1 MRFVIATVLLISSMV
16 TFVVGLAIKG
26 PFEAAAE
33 SRLTYK
39 IESPDSYVLIPHE
52 TLTKFE
58 GDVSVEASGI
68 KNIFYAD
75 AREQD
80 IQYWIGTSNFL
91 RLGVNPANQ
100 KPVALPIRA
109 GGTNASPV
117 DSDLWRNQLVVK
129 TSLLT
134 KVAMFEDTGVLLA
147 GDGFNRGPQNINI
160 IWKTDQPINWPL
172 VLFGLGA
179 AFLMASLIVNYL
191 GFRNIRKLRGPRR
204 RIPKAP
210 TGPKYRRR
218 IRADVPK
225 RGRRATGRTRSKL
238 AILPIGILTVSLL
251 NGCANTQPVENAEV
265 TTQFEKVGVVVTDS
279 QLQRIVGDLATK
291 VKAADTDKDW
301 KALAIRAAGPVL
313 EIRKVRYLLQSK
325 SKKIKALPDIVAN
338 PVTVSLPMQLP
349 EEETAWQPRTI
360 MLVTKSEETT
370 QGPQL
375 MVLQQQTPRENYKL
389 WYLID
394 LLPGNT
400 FPEVAAQ
407 DAGALTVESDN
418 AFLAT
423 KLDTLPYKYGN
434 VLNKGTSSTFA
445 REFDLKADKFFEAR
459 NADQNAQKEDLK
471 KVKATISFQHALGD
485 KNISGMLTLK
495 SGGLIAV
502 AMTDTSI
509 IKPTVRGSAVSVTQA
524 EQKILLNAPGSATG
538 LSIKYE
544 NMLLF
549 YVPIAGSNQRIK
561 LLGASQGILSVK
573 ALR

>member
-91 RLGVNPANQ
+91 RLGVNPVDQ

-225 RGRRATGRTRSKL
+225 RGRRASGRTRSKI
-238 AILPIGILTVSLL
+238 AILPVGLLTVALL
-251 NGCANTQPVENAEV
+251 NGCANTQAIETEEV
-265 TTQFEKVGVVVTDS
+265 ASQFEKVGVVVTDS

-291 VKAADTDKDW
+291 VKAADTEKDS
-301 KALAIRAAGPVL
+301 KALAERAAGSVL

-375 MVLQQQTPRENYKL
+375 MVLQQHSPRENYKL

-471 KVKATISFQHALGD
+471 KVKATITFQHALGD

-549 YVPIAGSNQRIK
+549 YVPIAGSNQKIK

>member
-16 TFVVGLAIKG
+16 TFVVGFAIKG

-33 SRLTYK
+33 SRLSYTVK
-39 IESPDSYVLIPHE
+39 SADPYVLIPHE
-52 TLTKFE
+52 ILTKYE
-58 GDVSVEASGI
+58 GEVSVQAYGI

-91 RLGVNPANQ
+91 RLGVSPVDQ

-109 GGTNASPV
+109 EGTNASPV

-225 RGRRATGRTRSKL
+225 RGRRASGRTRSKL
-238 AILPIGILTVSLL
+238 AILPVGILTVSLL
-251 NGCANTQPVENAEV
+251 NGCANTQAVENAEV

-360 MLVTKSEETT
+360 LLVTKSEETT

-375 MVLQQQTPRENYKL
+375 MVLQQLTPRENYKL

-407 DAGALTVESDN
+407 DTGALTVDADN

-434 VLNKGTSSTFA
+434 VLNKGTLSTFA

-485 KNISGMLTLK
+485 KNILGMLTLK
-495 SGGLIAV
+495 SGGLVAV

-549 YVPIAGSNQRIK
+549 YVPISGSNQRIK

>member
-16 TFVVGLAIKG
+16 TFVVGFAIKG

-33 SRLTYK
+33 SRLSYTVK
-39 IESPDSYVLIPHE
+39 SADPYVLIPHE
-52 TLTKFE
+52 ILTKYE
-58 GDVSVEASGI
+58 GEVSVQAYGI

-179 AFLMASLIVNYL
+179 VFLMASLIVNYL

-238 AILPIGILTVSLL
+238 AILPVGILTVSLL

-291 VKAADTDKDW
+291 VKAADTEKDS

-407 DAGALTVESDN
+407 DTGALTVESDN

-549 YVPIAGSNQRIK
+549 YVPIAGSNQKIK

>member
-109 GGTNASPV
+109 EGTNASPV

-291 VKAADTDKDW
+291 VKAADTEKDW

>member
-16 TFVVGLAIKG
+16 TFVVGFAIKG

-91 RLGVNPANQ
+91 RLGINPANQ

-238 AILPIGILTVSLL
+238 AILPVGILTVSLL

-375 MVLQQQTPRENYKL
+375 MVLQQHSPRENYKL

-407 DAGALTVESDN
+407 DTGALTVESDN

-423 KLDTLPYKYGN
+423 KLDSLPYKYGN

>member
-91 RLGVNPANQ
+91 RLGVSPVDQ

-225 RGRRATGRTRSKL
+225 RGRRASGRTRSKL
-238 AILPIGILTVSLL
+238 AILPVGILTVSLL

-375 MVLQQQTPRENYKL
+375 MVLQQHSPRENYKL

-538 LSIKYE
+538 LRIKYE

>member
-16 TFVVGLAIKG
+16 TFLVGLAIKG

-39 IESPDSYVLIPHE
+39 VESADSYVLIPHE
-52 TLTKFE
+52 MLTKFE
-58 GDVSVEASGI
+58 GEVSVEASGI
-68 KNIFYAD
+68 KDIFYAD

-91 RLGVNPANQ
+91 RLGVNPVND
-100 KPVALPIRA
+100 KPVAVPIRG

-129 TSLLT
+129 SELLT

-147 GDGFNRGPQNINI
+147 GDGFHRAPQNISL
-160 IWKTDQPINWPL
+160 IWRIDQPINWPV
-172 VLFGLGA
+172 VLFGLG
-179 AFLMASLIVNYL
+179 FVLLLASLLVNYL

-210 TGPKYRRR
+210 TGPKYRRK
-218 IRADVPK
+218 IKSGIPK
-225 RGRRATGRTRSKL
+225 RGRRASGRTRSKL
-238 AILPIGILTVSLL
+238 AVLPIGILTISLL
-251 NGCANTQPVENAEV
+251 NGCANTEAINNPEV
-265 TTQFEKVGVVVTDS
+265 ATQFEKVGVVVTDS

-291 VKAADTDKDW
+291 VKAADTDKDA
-301 KALAIRAAGPVL
+301 KALAARAAGSVL

-338 PVTVSLPMQLP
+338 PVTVALPMQLSTD
-349 EEETAWQPRTI
+349 ETSWQPRTI

-370 QGPQL
+370 QGPQM
-375 MVLQQQTPRENYKL
+375 MVLHQATPRENYKL

-407 DAGALTVESDN
+407 DTGALIVGADN

-423 KLDTLPYKYGN
+423 TLDTLPYKYGN
-434 VLNKGTSSTFA
+434 VLNKGTESKFA
-445 REFDLKADKFFEAR
+445 KEFDLRADKFFEAR

-471 KVKATISFQHALGD
+471 KVKATIAFQHALGD
-485 KNISGMLTLK
+485 KNILGMLTLK
-495 SGGLIAV
+495 SGGLVAV

-549 YVPIAGSNQRIK
+549 YVPISGSNQKIK

>member
-16 TFVVGLAIKG
+16 TFVVGFAIKG

-33 SRLTYK
+33 SRLSYTVK
-39 IESPDSYVLIPHE
+39 SADPYVLIPHE
-52 TLTKFE
+52 ILTKYE
-58 GDVSVEASGI
+58 GEVSVQAYGI

-238 AILPIGILTVSLL
+238 AILPVGLLTVALL
-251 NGCANTQPVENAEV
+251 NGCANTQPIETEEV
-265 TTQFEKVGVVVTDS
+265 ATQFEKVGVVVTDS

-291 VKAADTDKDW
+291 VKAADTEKDW

>member
-1 MRFVIATVLLISSMV
+1 MRFVIASVLLISSMV

-91 RLGVNPANQ
+91 RLGVSPVDQ

-225 RGRRATGRTRSKL
+225 RGRRASGRTRSKL
-238 AILPIGILTVSLL
+238 AILPVGILTVSLL

-375 MVLQQQTPRENYKL
+375 MVLQQHSPRENYKL

-407 DAGALTVESDN
+407 DTGALTVESDN

-471 KVKATISFQHALGD
+471 KVQATISFQHALGD

-538 LSIKYE
+538 LRIKYE

-561 LLGASQGILSVK
+561 LLGASQGILS
-573 ALR
+573 

>member
-33 SRLTYK
+33 SRLAYT
-39 IESPDSYVLIPHE
+39 IESTDPYVLIPHE
-52 TLTKFE
+52 ILTKNE
-58 GDVSVEASGI
+58 GEVSVQAYGI
-68 KNIFYAD
+68 KNVFYAD

-80 IQYWIGTSNFL
+80 IQYWIGNSDYL
-91 RLGVNPANQ
+91 RLGLNPVTNE
-100 KPVALPIRA
+100 PVAVPIRA
-109 GGTNASPV
+109 GGTNASPA

-129 TSLLT
+129 TTLLT

-147 GDGFNRGPQNINI
+147 GDGFNRGPQNVNV
-160 IWKTDQPINWPL
+160 IWKTDQPVNWPV

-179 AFLMASLIVNYL
+179 AMLLASLFINYL

-210 TGPKYRRR
+210 SGPKYRRR

-225 RGRRATGRTRSKL
+225 RGRRARGRTRSKL
-238 AILPIGILTVSLL
+238 ATLPVGLITVALL
-251 NGCANTQPVENAEV
+251 NGCAGTVPVDTAESP
-265 TTQFEKVGVVVTDS
+265 TTFEKVGVVVTDS

-291 VKAADTDKDW
+291 IKAADTEKDS
-301 KALAIRAAGPVL
+301 KALAVRAAGSVL

-338 PVTVSLPMQLP
+338 PVTVALPMQLL
-349 EEETAWQPRTI
+349 EDETAWQPRTI

-375 MVLQQQTPRENYKL
+375 MVLQQRAPRENYKL

-407 DAGALTVESDN
+407 DTGALTVDADN

-423 KLDTLPYKYGN
+423 KLDSLPYKYGN
-434 VLNKGTSSTFA
+434 VLNKGTASKYA
-445 REFDLKADKFFEAR
+445 KEFDLKADKFFEAR
-459 NADQNAQKEDLK
+459 NADQNSQKKDLK
-471 KVKATISFQHALGD
+471 KVRATISFQHELGD
-485 KNISGMLTLK
+485 KNILGMLTLK
-495 SGGLIAV
+495 SGGLVTV

-509 IKPTVRGSAVSVTQA
+509 IKPTVSGSAVSVTQA

-549 YVPIAGSNQRIK
+549 YVPIAGSNQKIK

>member
-91 RLGVNPANQ
+91 RLGVSPVDQ

-129 TSLLT
+129 KSLLT
-134 KVAMFEDTGVLLA
+134 NVAMFEDTGVLLA

-179 AFLMASLIVNYL
+179 AFLFASLFVNYL

-210 TGPKYRRR
+210 SGPKYRRR

-225 RGRRATGRTRSKL
+225 RGRRASGRTRSKI
-238 AILPIGILTVSLL
+238 AILPVGLLTVALL
-251 NGCANTQPVENAEV
+251 NGCANTQAIETEEV
-265 TTQFEKVGVVVTDS
+265 ATQFEKVGVVVTDS

-291 VKAADTDKDW
+291 VKAADTEKDS
-301 KALAIRAAGPVL
+301 KALAERAAGSVL

-407 DAGALTVESDN
+407 DTGALTVESDN

-423 KLDTLPYKYGN
+423 KLDSLPYKYGN
-434 VLNKGTSSTFA
+434 VLNKGTSSKFA
-445 REFDLKADKFFEAR
+445 KEFDLKADKFFEAR

-471 KVKATISFQHALGD
+471 KVKATITFQHALGD
-485 KNISGMLTLK
+485 KNILGMLTLK
-495 SGGLIAV
+495 SGGLVAV

-538 LSIKYE
+538 LRIKYE

>member
-1 MRFVIATVLLISSMV
+1 MV

-238 AILPIGILTVSLL
+238 AILPVGILTVSLL

-375 MVLQQQTPRENYKL
+375 MVLQQHSPRENYKL

>member
-238 AILPIGILTVSLL
+238 AILPVGILTVSLL
-251 NGCANTQPVENAEV
+251 NGCANTQAVENAEV

-375 MVLQQQTPRENYKL
+375 MVLQQHSPRENYKL

-544 NMLLF
+544 NMLCSMSLLQVQTRESNF
-549 YVPIAGSNQRIK
+549 LVPRRES
-561 LLGASQGILSVK
+561 
-573 ALR
+573 

>member
-1 MRFVIATVLLISSMV
+1 MV
-16 TFVVGLAIKG
+16 TFVVGFAIKG

-91 RLGVNPANQ
+91 RLGINPANQ

-238 AILPIGILTVSLL
+238 AILPVGILTVSLL

-375 MVLQQQTPRENYKL
+375 MVLQQHSPRENYKL

-407 DAGALTVESDN
+407 DTGALTVESDN

-423 KLDTLPYKYGN
+423 KLDSLPYKYGN

>member
-109 GGTNASPV
+109 EGTNASPV

-225 RGRRATGRTRSKL
+225 RGRRASGRTRSKL
-238 AILPIGILTVSLL
+238 AILPVGILTVSLL
-251 NGCANTQPVENAEV
+251 NGCANTQAVENAEV

-375 MVLQQQTPRENYKL
+375 MVLQQHSPRENYKL

>member
-16 TFVVGLAIKG
+16 TFVVGFAIKG

-33 SRLTYK
+33 SRLSYTVK
-39 IESPDSYVLIPHE
+39 SADPYVLIPHE
-52 TLTKFE
+52 ILTKYE
-58 GDVSVEASGI
+58 GEVSVQAYGI

-179 AFLMASLIVNYL
+179 VFLMASLIVNYL

-238 AILPIGILTVSLL
+238 AILPVGILTVSLL
-251 NGCANTQPVENAEV
+251 NGCANTQPVENAEF

-375 MVLQQQTPRENYKL
+375 MVLQQHSPRENYKL

-407 DAGALTVESDN
+407 DTGALTVESDN

-459 NADQNAQKEDLK
+459 NADQNAQKEDLM

-549 YVPIAGSNQRIK
+549 YVPIAGSNQKIK

>member
-91 RLGVNPANQ
+91 RLGVNPVDQ

-129 TSLLT
+129 KSLLT

-179 AFLMASLIVNYL
+179 AFLFASLIVNYL

-210 TGPKYRRR
+210 SGPKYRRR

-225 RGRRATGRTRSKL
+225 RGRRASGRTRSKI
-238 AILPIGILTVSLL
+238 AILPVGLLTVALL
-251 NGCANTQPVENAEV
+251 NGCANTQAIETEEV
-265 TTQFEKVGVVVTDS
+265 ATQFEKVGVVVTDS

-291 VKAADTDKDW
+291 VKAADTEKDS

-325 SKKIKALPDIVAN
+325 RKKIKALPDIVAN

-407 DAGALTVESDN
+407 DTGALTVQADN

-423 KLDTLPYKYGN
+423 KLDSLPYKYGN
-434 VLNKGTSSTFA
+434 VLNKGTSSKFSK
-445 REFDLKADKFFEAR
+445 EFDLKADKFFEAR
-459 NADQNAQKEDLK
+459 NADQNAHKQDLK
-471 KVKATISFQHALGD
+471 KVKATITFQHALGD
-485 KNISGMLTLK
+485 KNILGMLTLK
-495 SGGLIAV
+495 SGGLVAV

-538 LSIKYE
+538 LRIKYE

>member
-16 TFVVGLAIKG
+16 TFVVGFAIKG

-33 SRLTYK
+33 SRLSYTVK
-39 IESPDSYVLIPHE
+39 SADPYVLIPHE
-52 TLTKFE
+52 ILTKYE
-58 GDVSVEASGI
+58 GEVSVQAYGI

-91 RLGVNPANQ
+91 RLGVNPADQ

-238 AILPIGILTVSLL
+238 AILPVGILTVSLL

-375 MVLQQQTPRENYKL
+375 MVLQQHSPRENYKL

>member
-238 AILPIGILTVSLL
+238 AILPVGILTVSLL

-375 MVLQQQTPRENYKL
+375 MVLQQHSPRENYKL

-394 LLPGNT
+394 LLPGTT

>member
-16 TFVVGLAIKG
+16 TFVIGLAIKG

-52 TLTKFE
+52 TLTKYE

-91 RLGVNPANQ
+91 RLGVNPVDQ

-129 TSLLT
+129 KSLLT

-179 AFLMASLIVNYL
+179 AFLFASLIVNYL

-210 TGPKYRRR
+210 SGPKYRRR

-225 RGRRATGRTRSKL
+225 RGRRASGRTRSKI
-238 AILPIGILTVSLL
+238 AILPVGLLTVALL
-251 NGCANTQPVENAEV
+251 NGCANTQAIETEEV
-265 TTQFEKVGVVVTDS
+265 ATQFEKVGVVVTDS

-291 VKAADTDKDW
+291 VKAADTEKDS
-301 KALAIRAAGPVL
+301 KALAERAAGSVL

-407 DAGALTVESDN
+407 DTGALTVQADN
-418 AFLAT
+418 AFLAS
-423 KLDTLPYKYGN
+423 KLDSLPYKYGN
-434 VLNKGTSSTFA
+434 VLNKGTSSKFA
-445 REFDLKADKFFEAR
+445 KEFDLKADKFFEAR

-471 KVKATISFQHALGD
+471 KVKATITFQHALGD
-485 KNISGMLTLK
+485 KNILGMLTLK
-495 SGGLIAV
+495 SGGLVAV

-538 LSIKYE
+538 LRIKYE

>member
-91 RLGVNPANQ
+91 RLGVNPVDQ

-129 TSLLT
+129 KSLLT

-179 AFLMASLIVNYL
+179 AFLFASLIVNYL

-210 TGPKYRRR
+210 SGPKYRRR

-225 RGRRATGRTRSKL
+225 RGRRASGRTRSKI
-238 AILPIGILTVSLL
+238 AILPVGLLTVALL
-251 NGCANTQPVENAEV
+251 NGCANTQAIETEEV
-265 TTQFEKVGVVVTDS
+265 ATQFEKVGVVVTDS

-291 VKAADTDKDW
+291 VKAADTEKDS
-301 KALAIRAAGPVL
+301 KALAERAAGSVL

-375 MVLQQQTPRENYKL
+375 MVLQQHSPRENYKL

-538 LSIKYE
+538 LRIKYE

>member
-16 TFVVGLAIKG
+16 TFVVGFAIKG

-33 SRLTYK
+33 SRLSYTVK
-39 IESPDSYVLIPHE
+39 SADPYVLIPHE
-52 TLTKFE
+52 ILTKYE
-58 GDVSVEASGI
+58 GEVSVQAYGI

-238 AILPIGILTVSLL
+238 AILPVGLLTVALL
-251 NGCANTQPVENAEV
+251 NGCANTQPIETEEV
-265 TTQFEKVGVVVTDS
+265 ATQFEKVGVVVTDS

>member
-225 RGRRATGRTRSKL
+225 RGRRASGRTRSKL
-238 AILPIGILTVSLL
+238 AILPVGILTVSLL
-251 NGCANTQPVENAEV
+251 NGCANTQAVENAEV

-502 AMTDTSI
+502 AMTDTS
-509 IKPTVRGSAVSVTQA
+509 
-524 EQKILLNAPGSATG
+524 
-538 LSIKYE
+538 
-544 NMLLF
+544 
-549 YVPIAGSNQRIK
+549 
-561 LLGASQGILSVK
+561 
-573 ALR
+573 

>member
-91 RLGVNPANQ
+91 RLGVSPVDQ
-100 KPVALPIRA
+100 KPVALPVRA

-129 TSLLT
+129 KSLLT

-147 GDGFNRGPQNINI
+147 GDGFHRGPQNINI

-179 AFLMASLIVNYL
+179 AFLFASLIVNYL

-210 TGPKYRRR
+210 SGPKYRRR

-225 RGRRATGRTRSKL
+225 RGRRASGRTRSKI
-238 AILPIGILTVSLL
+238 AILPVGLLTVALL
-251 NGCANTQPVENAEV
+251 NGCANTQAIETEEV
-265 TTQFEKVGVVVTDS
+265 ATQFEKVGVVVTDS

-291 VKAADTDKDW
+291 VKAADTEKDS
-301 KALAIRAAGPVL
+301 KALAERAAGSVL

-407 DAGALTVESDN
+407 DTGALTVQADN

-423 KLDTLPYKYGN
+423 KLDSLPYKYGN
-434 VLNKGTSSTFA
+434 VLNKGTSSKFA
-445 REFDLKADKFFEAR
+445 KEFDLKADKFFEAR

-471 KVKATISFQHALGD
+471 KVKATITFQHALGD
-485 KNISGMLTLK
+485 KYILGMLTLK
-495 SGGLIAV
+495 SGGLVAV

-538 LSIKYE
+538 LRIKYE

>member
-1 MRFVIATVLLISSMV
+1 
-16 TFVVGLAIKG
+16 
-26 PFEAAAE
+26 
-33 SRLTYK
+33 
-39 IESPDSYVLIPHE
+39 
-52 TLTKFE
+52 
-58 GDVSVEASGI
+58 
-68 KNIFYAD
+68 
-75 AREQD
+75 
-80 IQYWIGTSNFL
+80 
-91 RLGVNPANQ
+91 
-100 KPVALPIRA
+100 
-109 GGTNASPV
+109 V

-225 RGRRATGRTRSKL
+225 RGRRASGRTRSKL
-238 AILPIGILTVSLL
+238 AILPVGILTVSLL

-291 VKAADTDKDW
+291 VKAADTEKDW

-375 MVLQQQTPRENYKL
+375 MVLQQHSPRENYKL

-485 KNISGMLTLK
+485 
-495 SGGLIAV
+495 
-502 AMTDTSI
+502 
-509 IKPTVRGSAVSVTQA
+509 
-524 EQKILLNAPGSATG
+524 
-538 LSIKYE
+538 
-544 NMLLF
+544 
-549 YVPIAGSNQRIK
+549 
-561 LLGASQGILSVK
+561 
-573 ALR
+573 

>member
-109 GGTNASPV
+109 EGTNASPV